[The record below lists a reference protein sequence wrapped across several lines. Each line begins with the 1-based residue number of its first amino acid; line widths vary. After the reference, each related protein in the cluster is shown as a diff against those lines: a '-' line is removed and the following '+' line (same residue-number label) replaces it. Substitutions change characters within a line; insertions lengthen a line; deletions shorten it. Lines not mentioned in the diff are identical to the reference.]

1 MFTGLIE
8 EIGRI
13 IVTRRHGN
21 IADITVD
28 AVTVLDGLSI
38 GDSICINGACLTVTV
53 IGSSDFT
60 VQAVEETLTRTT
72 LGALKRGSR
81 VNLERALR
89 LGDRLGG
96 HLVQGHV
103 DSTGQ
108 VVSIRKT
115 GDNTLLTISAG
126 NDIERYNVEKGSI
139 TLNGVS
145 LTVTSVRDR
154 ELSVSVIPHTLSAT
168 TLKDVRKGDRVNL
181 ETDILAKYVEKLL
194 HSGNG
199 LTIDRLDKLGF

>member
-13 IVTRRHGN
+13 SGSGRRGN
-21 IADITVD
+21 IADFTIEADTVRD
-28 AVTVLDGLSI
+28 DLSI
-38 GDSICINGACLTVTV
+38 GDSIAVNGACLTVTV
-53 IGSSDFT
+53 IGGSGFT

-72 LGALKRGSR
+72 LGTLKRGSS

-103 DSTGQ
+103 DGTGQ

-115 GDNTLLTISAG
+115 GDNTILTISAG
-126 NDIERYNVEKGSI
+126 RDLERYIVEKGSI
-139 TLNGVS
+139 TIDGVS
-145 LTVTSVRDR
+145 LTVTSVGNG
-154 ELSVSVIPHTLSAT
+154 ELCVSVIPHTLSVT
-168 TLKDVRKGDRVNL
+168 TLRDVRTGDRVNL

-194 HSGNG
+194 HTGNG
-199 LTIDRLDKLGF
+199 LTIDRLEELGF

>member
-13 IVTRRHGN
+13 SGTGRRGN
-21 IADITVD
+21 SEDFTIE
-28 AVTVLDGLSI
+28 AVTVLDDLSI
-38 GDSICINGACLTVTV
+38 GDSIAVNGACLTVTV
-53 IGSSDFT
+53 IGGSDFT

-72 LGALKRGSR
+72 LGTLKRGSS

-103 DSTGQ
+103 DGTGQ
-108 VVSIRKT
+108 VVSICKS

-126 NDIERYNVEKGSI
+126 HDIERYIVEKGSI
-139 TLNGVS
+139 TLDGVS
-145 LTVTSVRDR
+145 LTVTSAGNG
-154 ELSVSVIPHTLSAT
+154 EFSVSVIPHTLSAT
-168 TLKDVRKGDRVNL
+168 TLRDVRKGDRVNL

-194 HSGNG
+194 HTGNG
-199 LTIDRLDKLGF
+199 LTIDRLEKLGF

>member
-13 IVTRRHGN
+13 SGTGQSGN
-21 IADITVD
+21 SADFTIE
-28 AVTVLDGLSI
+28 AVTVPDDLSV
-38 GDSICINGACLTVTV
+38 GDSVSVNGACLTVTV
-53 IGSSDFT
+53 VGSSSFT

-72 LGALKRGSR
+72 LGTLKRGSS

-103 DSTGQ
+103 DGTGQ
-108 VVSIRKT
+108 VVSIRKS
-115 GDNTLLTISAG
+115 GNNTLLTISAG
-126 NDIERYNVEKGSI
+126 HDIERYIVEKGSI
-139 TLNGVS
+139 TIDGVS
-145 LTVTSVRDR
+145 LTVTSAGNG
-154 ELSVSVIPHTLSAT
+154 EFSVSVIPHTLSAT
-168 TLKDVRKGDRVNL
+168 TLRDVRKGHRVNL

-194 HSGNG
+194 HTGDG
-199 LTIDRLDKLGF
+199 LTIDRLEKLGF